1 MNMTQLS
8 ISLLIVFTGVNV
20 YAQRRATL
28 DTTKPTTVVVTSSFK
43 PTLKP
48 AAKINFSAATPGS
61 DTSKPRLFYTVPS
74 QNLFFTYQP
83 TPLQPLAL
91 SPDTGFNWQNH
102 KYVKAGYGNFT
113 TPYLR
118 LGLSFGDGQKSVI
131 NVHAKHVSSK
141 GKLPY
146 QQFSRT
152 NITGLGIFNV
162 NNTTEW
168 NAKAHLDL
176 SNQYLYGF
184 RPDTLKMNKDSLK
197 QNFSSFGA
205 RVGLRNK
212 DANAA
217 FTYNPSAG
225 IEIFNDNRSGN
236 ETDFSFALP
245 VAKSFGKI
253 FGLAVGLYGDVTS
266 LKTPAGTYDNNLFYL
281 TPAFQFKTPNLKVN
295 AGFTPSWDNSVFN
308 LLPNFTAEAKVKDE
322 RFAVELGW
330 VGYYHRNTY
339 RNLASFNPFIAQP
352 RFSNNTRI
360 KEQYAGIKGSAGDH
374 FTYNGRVSVL
384 NYNNVALFVNDTLHG
399 NSFNVL
405 NEPGMKSVRIHAE
418 MGYTVQEK
426 FSFLAGATFNKYSN
440 LQVYDRAYG
449 LLPLELTGS
458 LRWQV
463 LKDLSVTSDVYFWD
477 GPQYLTKTGASFK
490 QKAAIDLNL
499 GFELGITQK
508 LSGWLQF
515 NNVLNNE
522 YQRWN
527 QYKVLGFNVL
537 AGVVY
542 SFGKTQSK

>member
-1 MNMTQLS
+1 MKQLS
-8 ISLLIVFTGVNV
+8 ISLLIVFAGVNV
-20 YAQRRATL
+20 NAQKRATL
-28 DTTKPTTVVVTSSFK
+28 DTTKPTTVVVTSAFK
-43 PTLKP
+43 PSLKP
-48 AAKINFSAATPGS
+48 AAKINFSAATPGA
-61 DTSKPRLFYTVPS
+61 DTSRPNLYYTIPS

-91 SPDTGFNWQNH
+91 SPDTAFNWYNH
-102 KYVKAGYGNFT
+102 NYVKAGYGNFT

-118 LGLSFGDGQKSVI
+118 LGLSFGDGRKSVV

-141 GKLPY
+141 GQLAY
-146 QQFSRT
+146 QQYSKT

-162 NNTTEW
+162 NNKTEW

-184 RPDTLKMNKDSLK
+184 RPDTLKLNKDSLK

-212 DANAA
+212 DANAG
-217 FTYNPSAG
+217 FTYSPSLG
-225 IEIFNDNRSGN
+225 IEIFNDNKSGN

-245 VAKSFGKI
+245 VSKSFGKI

-266 LKTPAGTYDNNLFYL
+266 LKTPANTYDNNLFYL

-322 RFAVELGW
+322 RFAVEVGW

-339 RNLASFNPFIAQP
+339 KNLASFNPFIAQP
-352 RFSNNTRI
+352 TFSNNTRI
-360 KEQYAGIKGSAGDH
+360 KEQYAGLKGSAGNH

-384 NYNNVALFVNDTLHG
+384 NYNNVALFVNDTLLG
-399 NSFNVL
+399 NTFNVV
-405 NEPGMKSVRIHAE
+405 NEPTMKSVRIHAE
-418 MGYTVQEK
+418 VGYTVQEK

-440 LQVYDRAYG
+440 LDTYNRAYG

-463 LKDLSVTSDVYFWD
+463 LKDLSVTSDVFFWD
-477 GPQYLTKTGASFK
+477 GPQYLTKAGGSFK
-490 QKAAIDLNL
+490 LKPALDLNMGL
-499 GFELGITQK
+499 ELGITDK
-508 LSGWLQF
+508 FSGWLQF
-515 NNVLNNE
+515 NNILNSD

-542 SFGKTQSK
+542 SFGKTQTK

>member
-1 MNMTQLS
+1 MKQIIITV
-8 ISLLIVFTGVNV
+8 LIVFTGLNV
-20 YAQRRATL
+20 HAQKRATL

-48 AAKINFSAATPGS
+48 AAKINFSAVTPGA
-61 DTSKPRLFYTVPS
+61 DTSRPNLFYTIPS
-74 QNLFFTYQP
+74 QNLFFRYQP

-102 KYVKAGYGNFT
+102 SYVKAGYGNFT

-118 LGLSFGDGQKSVI
+118 LGLSFGDGQRSVV

-141 GKLPY
+141 GQLPF

-162 NNTTEW
+162 NNKTEW

-176 SNQYLYGF
+176 SNQYLYGYK
-184 RPDTLKMNKDSLK
+184 PDTIKFTKDQLK
-197 QNFSSFGA
+197 QNFNSFGA

-212 DANAA
+212 EAEAA
-217 FTYNPSAG
+217 FTYHPSVG

-236 ETDFSFALP
+236 EMDLSFALP
-245 VAKSFGKI
+245 VARSFGKI
-253 FGLAVGLYGDVTS
+253 FGLAVGLYGGVTS
-266 LKTPAGTYDNNLFYL
+266 LKTPANTYDNNLFYL
-281 TPAFQFKTPNLKVN
+281 TPAFQFKTPNLNVN

-308 LLPNFTAEAKVKDE
+308 LLPNFTAEAKIKDE
-322 RFAVELGW
+322 RFAVEVGW

-352 RFSNNTRI
+352 KFSNNTRV
-360 KEQYAGIKGSAGDH
+360 KEQYAGIKGSAGNH
-374 FTYNGRVSVL
+374 LTYNGRVSVL
-384 NYNNVALFVNDTLHG
+384 DYNNVALFVNDTVYG
-399 NSFNVL
+399 NTFNVV
-405 NEPGMKSVRIHAE
+405 NEPTMKSVRIHAE
-418 MGYTVQEK
+418 IGYTVQEK
-426 FSFLAGATFNKYSN
+426 FSFLAGATFNRYSN
-440 LQVYDRAYG
+440 LQTYNRAYG

-463 LKDLSVTSDVYFWD
+463 IKDLSVTSDVYFWD
-477 GPQYLTKTGASFK
+477 GPQYLTKAGGSFK
-490 QKAAIDLNL
+490 LKPAADLNL
-499 GFELGITQK
+499 GLELGITPK
-508 LSGWLQF
+508 FSGWLQF
-515 NNVLNNE
+515 NNVLNND

-542 SFGKTQSK
+542 SFGKTVAK

>member
-1 MNMTQLS
+1 MKQLS
-8 ISLLIVFTGVNV
+8 ILLLIVIAGVNV
-20 YAQRRATL
+20 HAQRRATL
-28 DTTKPTTVVVTSSFK
+28 DTTKPTTVVVTSAFK
-43 PTLKP
+43 PTLKA
-48 AAKINFSAATPGS
+48 AAKINFSAATPAA
-61 DTSKPRLFYTVPS
+61 DTTRPNLFYTIPS
-74 QNLFFTYQP
+74 QNLFFSYQP

-102 KYVKAGYGNFT
+102 NYVKGGYGNFT

-118 LGLSFGDGQKSVI
+118 LGLSFGDGQKSVV

-141 GKLPY
+141 GQLPF

-162 NNTTEW
+162 NNKTEW

-176 SNQYLYGF
+176 SNQYLYGYK
-184 RPDTLKMNKDSLK
+184 PDTLKFTKDQLK

-212 DANAA
+212 VENAA
-217 FTYNPSAG
+217 FTYHPSVG
-225 IEIFNDNRSGN
+225 IEVFNDSRSGN

-245 VAKSFGKI
+245 VSRSFGKI

-266 LKTPAGTYDNNLFYL
+266 LKTPKATYDNNLFYL

-352 RFSNNTRI
+352 TFSNNTRI
-360 KEQYAGIKGSAGDH
+360 KEQYAGIKGSAGNH

-384 NYNNVALFVNDTLHG
+384 NYNNVALFVNDTLYG
-399 NSFNVL
+399 NTFNVV
-405 NEPGMKSVRIHAE
+405 NEPTMKSVRIHAE
-418 MGYTVQEK
+418 IGYTVQEK

-440 LQVYDRAYG
+440 LQDFNRAFG

-463 LKDLSVTSDVYFWD
+463 LKDLSVTSDVFFWD
-477 GPQYLTKTGASFK
+477 GPQYLTKAGGSFK
-490 QKAAIDLNL
+490 QKAAIDVNL
-499 GFELGITQK
+499 GLELGITPK
-508 LSGWLQF
+508 LDGWLQF
-515 NNVLNNE
+515 NNVFNND

-542 SFGKTQSK
+542 SFGKTQNK